1 MALARHRSP
10 HGAGVSVGV
19 WTAEGLCLLEAAR
32 AAGALWHH
40 EVFHRRMGGLRAAYR
55 CRAASRG
62 EGEHP
67 ENREQAHQSPDPHQA
82 VSASYAVLFH
92 IRRDLSSNGLLTIVC
107 KRLLIRKLEERFESQ
122 SRASRSGIALGVSPL
137 GVSSQVEDHRL
148 EGATIPWPIAI
159 AQGAKQLRQV
169 IGGGHRC
176 LTG

>member
-40 EVFHRRMGGLRAAYR
+40 EVFHRRLGGLRAASG

-67 ENREQAHQSPDPHQA
+67 ENREQAHQSTDPHQA
-82 VSASYAVLFH
+82 VSASDAVLFQ
-92 IRRDLSSNGLLTIVC
+92 DGTD
-107 KRLLIRKLEERFESQ
+107 
-122 SRASRSGIALGVSPL
+122 ARSGDWTLHLSL
-137 GVSSQVEDHRL
+137 SRL
-148 EGATIPWPIAI
+148 NVKCQQNLEIRYYGTNVVTSCFLECRKPREL
-159 AQGAKQLRQV
+159 KSR
-169 IGGGHRC
+169 
-176 LTG
+176 

>member
-1 MALARHRSP
+1 MVPWSTIVQRELYSRLLDRKKSIQVITGWLTIGITCCSFAQHVTQRRGSCFPLPIVRDVLA
-10 HGAGVSVGV
+10 VIMMI
-19 WTAEGLCLLEAAR
+19 
-32 AAGALWHH
+32 
-40 EVFHRRMGGLRAAYR
+40 F
-55 CRAASRG
+55 
-62 EGEHP
+62 
-67 ENREQAHQSPDPHQA
+67 
-82 VSASYAVLFH
+82 

-107 KRLLIRKLEERFESQ
+107 KRLLIRKLEDRFESQ